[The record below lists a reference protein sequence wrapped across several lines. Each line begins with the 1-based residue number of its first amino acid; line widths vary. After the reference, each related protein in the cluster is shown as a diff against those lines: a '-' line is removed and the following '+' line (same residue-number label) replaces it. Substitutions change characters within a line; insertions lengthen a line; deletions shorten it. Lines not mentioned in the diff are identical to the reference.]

1 MRKGPSAMKLTD
13 GSDSYLIR
21 IYRYMD
27 AQSRKIVGTAEKTG
41 DKGKQGFTDMDE
53 LWDILNARRRGEGR
67 MICTS
72 RPGTEADNNG
82 RKGSGDLTRQQV
94 KNTLISVSYL

>member
-1 MRKGPSAMKLTD
+1 MKLTD

-27 AQSRKIVGTAEKTG
+27 TQSRKIVGTAEKVG
-41 DKGKQGFTDMDE
+41 DKGKQGFTNVDE

-67 MICTS
+67 
-72 RPGTEADNNG
+72 
-82 RKGSGDLTRQQV
+82 RKSAKVRSHGGGKSESKVG
-94 KNTLISVSYL
+94 